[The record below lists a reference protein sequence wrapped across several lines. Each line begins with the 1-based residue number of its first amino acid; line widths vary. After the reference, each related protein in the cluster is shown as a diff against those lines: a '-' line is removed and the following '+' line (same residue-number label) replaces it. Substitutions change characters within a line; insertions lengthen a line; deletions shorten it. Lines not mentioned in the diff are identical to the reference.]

1 MVYQLPEENTIFC
14 PGFVM
19 VSPSFIENKDGLKQ
33 WLNSSFVGYFKV
45 KKGTDIQNLEKK
57 NYRFI

>member
-1 MVYQLPEENTIFC
+1 MVYQLPEENTIFR

-33 WLNSSFVGYFKV
+33 WLNSSFVV
-45 KKGTDIQNLEKK
+45 ILSKKRN
-57 NYRFI
+57 